1 MRFVQAAQDLR
12 RLRIR
17 REVGLHSRGC
27 GGEGICPGSADSRGI
42 RFAALCRAAWARNQ
56 TSRTRW
62 AWLNRT
68 LAWLAS
74 DNPHRLFVVL
84 HFDGGEFPNRAA
96 KIRLHVQK
104 TGALEQHPWRL
115 DRLSLPC
122 STAAEEGRLSPW
134 GRTCRR
140 SPPRLAAQR
149 LGRSELDGNASALW
163 GGRRQ

>member
-56 TSRTRW
+56 TSRTRC
-62 AWLNRT
+62 AWRNRT
-68 LAWLAS
+68 LDWLAS

-122 STAAEEGRLSPW
+122 STPAEEARLPPSARPS
-134 GRTCRR
+134 RT
-140 SPPRLAAQR
+140 SPPPLADQP
-149 LGRSELDGNASALW
+149 SARTPLTDTP
-163 GGRRQ
+163 